1 MRRKVLCFI
10 ELHIFILITQNYF
23 GSRKKMKM
31 HCNECNI
38 YTMECTR
45 YSNDTMKCKS
55 WLFKSYFDNS
65 CFRKRK
71 EKGCILN
78 ITMII
83 ETIYSA
89 NEIHAKVF
97 PLCICT
103 DNIISSTLC
112 RTQMRKLE
120 QSTWFTKSTMENE
133 HNYK

>member
-1 MRRKVLCFI
+1 
-10 ELHIFILITQNYF
+10 
-23 GSRKKMKM
+23 MKM
-31 HCNECNI
+31 HCSECNI

-120 QSTWFTKSTMENE
+120 QSTWFTGIQWKTNIIINE
-133 HNYK
+133 FCNFCIWSIYSIEL